1 VTRPSSRGNNNQTIL
16 KLRPES
22 RVTAITMKLRLEG
35 NSIRLRVRKS
45 DLIKLQNEGTV
56 TEALVFPNSLNFN
69 YALRTSS
76 TAETID
82 AQLSAE
88 GITVL
93 IPLSIATN
101 WLNSDAVGLEHTLNG
116 GLFILIEKDFPCTDR
131 PWEDTSDTF
140 FELVNEKEALC

>member
-1 VTRPSSRGNNNQTIL
+1 
-16 KLRPES
+16 
-22 RVTAITMKLRLEG
+22 MKLRLEG

-45 DLIKLQNEGTV
+45 DLIKLQKEGV
-56 TEALVFPNSLNFN
+56 LTEQLVFPNGLHFQYQLITDNS
-69 YALRTSS
+69 
-76 TAETID
+76 AETID
-82 AQLSAE
+82 AQLSATTM
-88 GITVL
+88 TVS
-93 IPLSIATN
+93 IPLSMATD

>member
-1 VTRPSSRGNNNQTIL
+1 
-16 KLRPES
+16 
-22 RVTAITMKLRLEG
+22 MKLRLEG

-45 DLIKLQNEGTV
+45 DLIKLQNEGAI
-56 TEALVFPNSLNFN
+56 TETLVFPNSLPFRYKLTTDNN
-69 YALRTSS
+69 AS
-76 TAETID
+76 AID

-88 GITVL
+88 GMTVS

-101 WLNSDAVGLEHTLNG
+101 WLNTDAVGIEATLSS

-140 FELVNEKEALC
+140 FELVNEKEIVC

>member
-1 VTRPSSRGNNNQTIL
+1 
-16 KLRPES
+16 
-22 RVTAITMKLRLEG
+22 MKLRLEG

-45 DLIKLQNEGTV
+45 DLIKLQKEGV
-56 TEALVFPNSLNFN
+56 IKEALIFPNNTSFN
-69 YALRTSS
+69 YQLITDTHA
-76 TAETID
+76 ATID

-88 GITVL
+88 GMTVL
-93 IPLSIATN
+93 IPLSIATT
-101 WLNSDAVGLEHTLNG
+101 WVQSDVVGLEQTLNS